1 MTKNTFVFVS
11 FFAGFF
17 FCVNALAQ
25 SPDYPRTVIDGA
37 GRELVLESRPERLV
51 TYYND
56 SFGMLATLGVM
67 PVAQSVNPE
76 MLVDPIYFGEAGADL
91 TTIPYTDSPD
101 LEAVVAAKP
110 DLVFVYSEEEVQA
123 LEGLA
128 PAFVTPAPA
137 TLEELYDAVRLYGRV
152 LGREA
157 EAEAAVTAFQNRLNA
172 YAKANIANADT
183 TILKLASYEGQFS
196 VATTGDPVCQMLEV
210 VARCPWQPA
219 SLDEGWGY
227 DTSIEGVLELDPDIL
242 IFNNWTDKSDE
253 EMFAEVAA
261 NPLWNELA
269 AVQNEKVFSTPGYD
283 NPIASSLP
291 AAQKVLDTYMPKMF
305 PEIFP
310 EALTDEQVQEI
321 LAKNREQ

>member
-1 MTKNTFVFVS
+1 MTKQTFVLIS
-11 FFAGFF
+11 FFAVLFLF
-17 FCVNALAQ
+17 TNALAQ
-25 SPDYPRTVIDGA
+25 FSDYPRTVIDGA

-76 MLVDPIYFGEAGADL
+76 ILVDPIYFGEAGANI
-91 TTIPYTDSPD
+91 TTIPYADSPD
-101 LEAVVAAKP
+101 LEAVVAAEP
-110 DLVFVYSEEEVQA
+110 DLVFVNSEEEAQA

-128 PAFVTPAPA
+128 TAFVTPDPA

-152 LGREA
+152 LCKEA

-172 YAKANIANADT
+172 YAKANTANAET
-183 TILKLASYEGQFS
+183 TILKLASYEGEFS

-210 VARCPWQPA
+210 VARCPWQSA
-219 SLDEGWGY
+219 SPDEGWGY
-227 DTSIEGVLELDPDIL
+227 ETSIEGVLELDPDIL

-253 EMFAEVAA
+253 EIFAEVNA

-269 AVQNEKVFSTPGYD
+269 AVQNGKVFSTPGYD

-291 AAQKVLDTYMPKMF
+291 AARKVLDTYMPKMF
-305 PEIFP
+305 PEVFP

-321 LAKNREQ
+321 LTEN